1 MIKRLYSF
9 EELCFETMRKFSSV
23 ESKSKGSVHK
33 MIQISGRIL
42 SKNYNLKLETFF
54 FRSAHRMI

>member
-1 MIKRLYSF
+1 MLRDY
-9 EELCFETMRKFSSV
+9 EEIFIRGI
-23 ESKSKGSVHK
+23 KSKGGVHK